1 MPPWRRLLAMF
12 NWRPV
17 YDIEQRELESRKRTQ
32 QLESAFEQ
40 RELERGKRLKQL
52 ENETEQLKSETEQ
65 LKKENRR
72 LAELESRMDALL
84 LSADSSS
91 QTPPATGSN

>member
-1 MPPWRRLLAMF
+1 MSRSEWVSTLPPWRRLLATF

-32 QLESAFEQ
+32 QLESEI
-40 RELERGKRLKQL
+40 
-52 ENETEQLKSETEQ
+52 EQLDI
-65 LKKENRR
+65 ENRR
-72 LAELESRMDALL
+72 LAALESRMDALL

>member
-1 MPPWRRLLAMF
+1 MAMF

-17 YDIEQRELESRKRTQ
+17 YDIEQRELESRKRTK
-32 QLESAFEQ
+32 QLESEFEQ
-40 RELERGKRLKQL
+40 RELERDKRLKQL
-52 ENETEQLKSETEQ
+52 EI
-65 LKKENRR
+65 ENRR

-84 LSADSSS
+84 LSADSTS

>member
-1 MPPWRRLLAMF
+1 MATTTSPTSEASRPLSRSEWVSTLPPWQRFLATF

-17 YDIEQRELESRKRTQ
+17 YEIEQRTK
-32 QLESAFEQ
+32 QLESEI
-40 RELERGKRLKQL
+40 
-52 ENETEQLKSETEQ
+52 EQLRE
-65 LKKENRR
+65 ENRR

>member
-1 MPPWRRLLAMF
+1 LF

-17 YDIEQRELESRKRTQ
+17 YDIEQRELESRKRTRL
-32 QLESAFEQ
+32 LEI
-40 RELERGKRLKQL
+40 
-52 ENETEQLKSETEQ
+52 
-65 LKKENRR
+65 ENRR

-84 LSADSSS
+84 LSADSTS